1 MIFHSPPIVLGSF
14 RAGSSA
20 VVRYQCGHLV
30 SVFSHESPRFLAA
43 DGLYLATVTRLRSS
57 SLSVCL
63 IV

>member
-30 SVFSHESPRFLAA
+30 SVLRTSPRGSRQLM
-43 DGLYLATVTRLRSS
+43 GCTLPQLRAYH
-57 SLSVCL
+57 LQVHRFA
-63 IV
+63 